1 MKIPAQYLTLY
12 MLMIIGF
19 LMICV
24 FAAAFRKKIV
34 LTVILVIILVGL
46 AGVLVFGKKQVRY
59 NRAPQGDLSIL
70 DVSIRDDGVYHDGKK
85 LTIISRESGGL
96 YISNGKMIK
105 KSNKYMI
112 PNRREPA
119 CLADGD
125 VLADE
130 YTYTEQY
137 DKGEFDKFYYA
148 VLGGICTDECL
159 SKHLTKPEVAA
170 VRKARDEE

>member
-70 DVSIRDDGVYHDGKK
+70 DVSIRDDGVYHDGK
-85 LTIISRESGGL
+85 LEAYTT
-96 YISNGKMIK
+96 
-105 KSNKYMI
+105 
-112 PNRREPA
+112 
-119 CLADGD
+119 
-125 VLADE
+125 E
-130 YTYTEQY
+130 YTLPVLNMFATEDTY
-137 DKGEFDKFYYA
+137 VYK
-148 VLGGICTDECL
+148 VIM
-159 SKHLTKPEVAA
+159 
-170 VRKARDEE
+170 

>member
-24 FAAAFRKKIV
+24 FAAAFREKIV

-85 LTIISRESGGL
+85 LTIISRESGDD
-96 YISNGKMIK
+96 GKLEA
-105 KSNKYMI
+105 YTT
-112 PNRREPA
+112 
-119 CLADGD
+119 
-125 VLADE
+125 E
-130 YTYTEQY
+130 YTLPVLNMFATEDTY
-137 DKGEFDKFYYA
+137 VYK
-148 VLGGICTDECL
+148 VIM
-159 SKHLTKPEVAA
+159 
-170 VRKARDEE
+170 